1 MKKIQKLLTK
11 RKASSKPA
19 PSRITNET
27 VAEHRERIL
36 AGGKRFKY
44 PIQYTKHKL
53 VVNAVLIGLT
63 VLITFVVF
71 SWWQLYKVQTTDEFF
86 YRLTRALPLPAA
98 KVDGEDVKYGD
109 YLLNYKISE
118 TYLNT
123 VERADQNK
131 YADGASSKSI
141 YDFYKAQAMNNA
153 VADAYARKIANEQ
166 HISISDQQV
175 DQAIKNLLQTTSSK
189 TVISQQEYDRANE
202 RLYGLSVSE
211 NRYYL
216 RQRLLRQEVSY
227 KIDTVAR
234 TAADRIGQELQQKPD
249 MSFDELAKLVPE
261 VKPQVMNSGIVA
273 KENKDGGLAAAAAKL
288 KVGQASG
295 LIRPLSGDGYYFV
308 RLLETNKDG
317 EINYQSIK
325 IPLSEFKSRVQKLHD
340 QHKITYYISVPESKP
355 QVKTTK

>member
-175 DQAIKNLLQTTSSK
+175 DQAIKNLLQPTS
-189 TVISQQEYDRANE
+189 
-202 RLYGLSVSE
+202 
-211 NRYYL
+211 
-216 RQRLLRQEVSY
+216 
-227 KIDTVAR
+227 
-234 TAADRIGQELQQKPD
+234 
-249 MSFDELAKLVPE
+249 
-261 VKPQVMNSGIVA
+261 
-273 KENKDGGLAAAAAKL
+273 
-288 KVGQASG
+288 
-295 LIRPLSGDGYYFV
+295 
-308 RLLETNKDG
+308 
-317 EINYQSIK
+317 
-325 IPLSEFKSRVQKLHD
+325 
-340 QHKITYYISVPESKP
+340 
-355 QVKTTK
+355 